1 MSWIFI
7 KILNLSINASWLIL
21 AIILLRPLL
30 KKAPKWITCGLW
42 AIVAVRLLFP
52 FSIES
57 ALSILPGSE
66 VIPQDIVTTKT
77 PVIRSQIAAVDNVIN
92 PVMARVLAPKA
103 GDSANPMQVIAF
115 VAGMI
120 WITGVCIC
128 LIYALISYVLLK
140 RRVRASV
147 IISDGVM
154 TCDEIKTPFILG
166 IFRPVIYVPSS
177 LSGRTLEVVL
187 AHEKAH
193 LLRRD
198 HWWKPLGFV
207 LFSVHWFNPLCL
219 IAYVLLCRDVE
230 AACDEKVIRDRD
242 KAFAADYS
250 QALLDLSTSRRII
263 TFCPLAFGESGVKGR
278 VKGILNYRRPAFWV
292 TLFAIVTCV
301 IVAVYFMT
309 SPVTKITKDANG
321 ITSITVFDGTCGK
334 ELIIT
339 DQGEIEKIV
348 TYVNDVKLRRGKIS
362 LTYSGYH
369 YRITF
374 QPKKGSWDTFI
385 LNSPD
390 LVRKDPFFYSL
401 ETETDLGDYLE
412 ELYVSHGIKE
422 KPRQAKAGEMEPS
435 ASISLKELYG
445 QYICE
450 EPGFPDIFTINL
462 NEDGLFSYYEGTASS
477 YFGGGSW
484 ELSGNRVSLKDVNYG
499 EERDFFFTVEDGCLV
514 FDKNASHGFIYTNL
528 ADGIRFLRRDNVD
541 DAWIEDLKARGLKKE
556 QERVNNFGKALEE
569 FEDTRNRILSHVNQ
583 YPFQGADFSGFVCFD
598 ASKHQADVSMPVW
611 IWVENASGE
620 RIWQTAIGH
629 LTETQNDYYLYEAE
643 DGTDYLI
650 EYNANSK
657 YHFDMF
663 SLDLTGEKVDEL
675 VLDVSETTD
684 KATFNTTGKR
694 YVMTAKL
701 IIGTTGG
708 ALSIDQR
715 LWEE

>member
-42 AIVAVRLLFP
+42 AIVAVRLLIP

-77 PVIRSQIAAVDNVIN
+77 PVIHSQITAVDNTIN
-92 PVMARVLAPKA
+92 PVMVRELAPKA
-103 GDSANPMQVIAF
+103 GDSANPMQVILS
-115 VAGMI
+115 VAGVV
-120 WITGVCIC
+120 WIIGVGIC
-128 LIYALISYVLLK
+128 LIYALISYLLLK
-140 RRVRASV
+140 KKVSAAV
-147 IISDGVM
+147 ATGDGVM
-154 TCDEIKTPFILG
+154 ACDEIKTPFILG
-166 IFRPVIYVPSS
+166 ILRPVIYVPSS

-198 HWWKPLGFV
+198 HWWKPLGF
-207 LFSVHWFNPLCL
+207 LLLSVHWFNPLCL
-219 IAYVLLCRDVE
+219 IAYILLCRDVE
-230 AACDEKVIRDRD
+230 AACDEKVLRDRD

-278 VKGILNYRRPAFWV
+278 VKGILNYRKPAFWV

-450 EPGFPDIFTINL
+450 EPGFPDMFTISL
-462 NEDGLFSYYEGTASS
+462 NEDGSFSYYEGAASS
-477 YFGGGSW
+477 YIGAGAW
-484 ELSGNRVSLKDVNYG
+484 ELSENRVTLRDTGYG
-499 EERDFFFTVEDGCLV
+499 EEWDFFFTVQDGCLV
-514 FDKNASHGFIYTNL
+514 FDKKASHRFIHTDPV
-528 ADGIRFLRRDNVD
+528 DGIRFLRRDSVD
-541 DAWIEDLKARGLKKE
+541 DAWIEDLEMRGWKKDL
-556 QERVNNFGKALEE
+556 ERVTPWDYPIRPGSDEWNALDISDAIAKLEVPKDIVDAMTTEALFETVINYPLIDNIFGYDTVHFGITATRGSFYALDAFLNREDAGKILDDDLKAIQNRQKEPLDEATQTTLE
-569 FEDTRNRILSHVNQ
+569 DRLSIVKSLWT
-583 YPFQGADFSGFVCFD
+583 YVTGADPY
-598 ASKHQADVSMPVW
+598 AEKR
-611 IWVENASGE
+611 E
-620 RIWQTAIGH
+620 R
-629 LTETQNDYYLYEAE
+629 E
-643 DGTDYLI
+643 I
-650 EYNANSK
+650 E
-657 YHFDMF
+657 
-663 SLDLTGEKVDEL
+663 
-675 VLDVSETTD
+675 
-684 KATFNTTGKR
+684 FN
-694 YVMTAKL
+694 Y
-701 IIGTTGG
+701 
-708 ALSIDQR
+708 
-715 LWEE
+715 